1 MIDIFRRYFKK
12 KILGIFQ
19 SSSKQVKEWQK
30 RPKLNIQ

>member
-1 MIDIFRRYFKK
+1 MIDIFYDAILK

-30 RPKLNIQ
+30 KTQA